1 MRGLRAK
8 KAAMEREQLII
19 GYLIIGLIVGAYS
32 LTDVYARSRSVFEY
46 GLVVVGWPVY
56 LVRQI

>member
-1 MRGLRAK
+1 
-8 KAAMEREQLII
+8 MEREQLII
-19 GYLIIGLIVGAYS
+19 GYIIIGLIVGAYS

>member
-1 MRGLRAK
+1 
-8 KAAMEREQLII
+8 MEREQLII
-19 GYLIIGLIVGAYS
+19 GYILIGLIVGAYS
-32 LTDVYARSRSVFEY
+32 LTDVQARSRSVFEY